1 MSMKGETGRAIC
13 LRRRFTKALTVGGLV
28 VVVSSAAACSQIAG
42 VQALFKFKQA
52 NQAYQVQNYE
62 RSAELYEETIAANPD
77 MNTVYFYLGNSY
89 DNLYKPSERGEPAN
103 DALLQKAVENY
114 TKAVERLSSTDPVEA
129 NIKSL
134 ALQYLM
140 AAYGSERLDD
150 PVKAEP
156 VIINLIEANPNDPT
170 YYHQLAKLYEDAAEY
185 DAAEKVYLAAKDAKP
200 SDPVVYMQLA
210 GFYGRMGDFPKTIQ
224 AFEQRAEQEPN
235 NPEAFYTIATQYW
248 DQAYR
253 GAGVREADKKTYV
266 EKGLGAIDKAIQ
278 IRPDYVEAL
287 VYKNLLLRLQA
298 NLETNPARQQALIKE
313 ADQYRDQAEEIRKR
327 KATGVGD

>member
-1 MSMKGETGRAIC
+1 MSIKGETGRALH
-13 LRRRFTKALTVGGLV
+13 LRQGSKAVTRLGVIL
-28 VVVSSAAACSQIAG
+28 AAAALAACSQIAG

-52 NQAYQVQNYE
+52 NQAYQVQNYT
-62 RSAELYEETIAANPD
+62 RAAELYEETVASNPD

-89 DNLYKPSERGEPAN
+89 DNLYKPSERGTPAN

-114 TKAVERLSSTDPVEA
+114 TKAVEKLSSTDPVEA
-129 NIKSL
+129 NIKTLS
-134 ALQYLM
+134 LQYLM

-156 VIINLIEANPNDPT
+156 VIINLIEANPADPT
-170 YYHQLAKLYEDAAEY
+170 FYHQLAKLYEDAAEY
-185 DAAEKVYLAAKDAKP
+185 QAAEKVYVAARDAKP
-200 SDPVVYMQLA
+200 TDPIVYMQLA
-210 GFYGRMGDFPKTIQ
+210 GFYGRMGDFPNAIQ

-235 NPEAFYTIATQYW
+235 NPEAFYTVATQYW

-266 EKGLGAIDKAIQ
+266 DKGLAAIDKSIQ

-298 NLETNPARQQALIKE
+298 NLETNPARQQALIKQ
-313 ADQYRDQAEEIRKR
+313 ADQFRDQAEEIRKK
-327 KATGVGD
+327 KATGVGN

>member
-1 MSMKGETGRAIC
+1 
-13 LRRRFTKALTVGGLV
+13 
-28 VVVSSAAACSQIAG
+28 
-42 VQALFKFKQA
+42 
-52 NQAYQVQNYE
+52 
-62 RSAELYEETIAANPD
+62 
-77 MNTVYFYLGNSY
+77 
-89 DNLYKPSERGEPAN
+89 
-103 DALLQKAVENY
+103 
-114 TKAVERLSSTDPVEA
+114 
-129 NIKSL
+129 
-134 ALQYLM
+134 
-140 AAYGSERLDD
+140 
-150 PVKAEP
+150 
-156 VIINLIEANPNDPT
+156 
-170 YYHQLAKLYEDAAEY
+170 
-185 DAAEKVYLAAKDAKP
+185 VYLAAKDAKP

>member
-1 MSMKGETGRAIC
+1 MKT
-13 LRRRFTKALTVGGLV
+13 LRLVGLV
-28 VVVSSAAACSQIAG
+28 VAVASAAGCSQIAS

-62 RSAELYEETIAANPD
+62 RSAELYEETLASNPD

-89 DNLYKPSERGEPAN
+89 DNLYKPSDRGEPAN

-129 NIKSL
+129 NIKTL

-156 VIINLIEANPNDPT
+156 VIINLIEANPTDPT
-170 YYHQLAKLYEDAAEY
+170 FYHQLAKLYEDAAEY
-185 DAAEKVYLAAKDAKP
+185 DAAERVYLAAKDAKP
-200 SDPVVYMQLA
+200 TDPGVYMQLA
-210 GFYGRMGDFPKTIQ
+210 GFYGRMGDFTKTIE
-224 AFEQRAEQEPN
+224 AFEQRAAQEPN
-235 NPEAFYTIATQYW
+235 NPEAYYTIATQYW

-253 GAGVREADKKTYV
+253 GAGVRDADKRTYV
-266 EKGLGAIDKAIQ
+266 DKGMAAINKSIE

-298 NLETNPARQQALIKE
+298 NLETSPARQQALIKE
-313 ADQYRDQAEEIRKR
+313 ADQLRDQAEEIRKK
-327 KATGVGD
+327 KATGVGN